1 MFKNW
6 IYHFLLLFKKLFSDS
21 RNLIFSLSNIAS
33 SFLLFESSG
42 FSFSLFSF
50 NNKKYCFS
58 SEKYCWGN
66 TILMLLFYKI
76 SLSSDDLIWVS
87 LSSEWC
93 FGVAAVFKIGVVATS
108 TIGVMLDELNWD
120 GWPSKSVL
128 SEISEQIPT
137 SLSRGG
143 GGDLKPQSLH

>member
-143 GGDLKPQSLH
+143 GDLKSQSLH

>member
-1 MFKNW
+1 MCLRIESITFCYSLKSF
-6 IYHFLLLFKKLFSDS
+6 FLIQETWFFLWATLLHLSYYLNHLVFLFHY
-21 RNLIFSLSNIAS
+21 FLSIT
-33 SFLLFESSG
+33 
-42 FSFSLFSF
+42 
-50 NNKKYCFS
+50 KYCFS

-128 SEISEQIPT
+128 SEISDQIPT

-143 GGDLKPQSLH
+143 GDLKPQSLH